1 MSTIALEQQ
10 KLEVKGMWLGLVG
23 VAIFSLTLPFT
34 RLAVAEIN
42 PMFVSMG
49 RAVVAAILAG
59 LMMWLQKARLPQRSE
74 LKPLLITA
82 CGVVLG
88 FPLLSTF
95 AMHQVPAAH
104 GAIVLGILP
113 LATALFAALR
123 FHERPS
129 FGFWLM
135 AGLGSALV
143 LAFALMQ
150 GAGKLQWADF
160 ALFGAV
166 VLAAMGYAEG
176 GRLAQSMG
184 GLQVIAWALIL
195 ISPLTLSLSIWAS
208 WQYGLH
214 ASPAAWGGFA
224 YVSVF
229 SMFIGFLFWYK
240 GLATGGI
247 ARVGQ
252 VQLLQPFMS
261 LLGAAVIVG
270 ESLNLINILFAVAV
284 IVTVSLGRQM
294 KIHR

>member
-1 MSTIALEQQ
+1 MSTLALKQQ
-10 KLEVKGMWLGLVG
+10 KLEVKGMWLGFVG

-34 RLAVAEIN
+34 RLAVAELN
-42 PMFVSMG
+42 PVFVSMG
-49 RAVVAAILAG
+49 RAVVATILAG

-74 LKPLLITA
+74 LKSLFIIA

-88 FPLLSTF
+88 FPLLSTL

-129 FGFWLM
+129 LGFWLM
-135 AGLGSALV
+135 AVMGSGLV
-143 LAFALMQ
+143 LGFAFMQ
-150 GAGKLQWADF
+150 GAGRLQWADF

-176 GRLAQSMG
+176 GRLAQSMS
-184 GLQVIAWALIL
+184 GLQVISWALIL
-195 ISPLTLSLSIWAS
+195 IFPVTLSLSIWS
-208 WQYGLH
+208 YLQYGLH
-214 ASPAAWGGFA
+214 ASTAAWGGFA

-229 SMFIGFLFWYK
+229 SMFVGFLFWYK

-261 LLGAAVIVG
+261 LLGAAMIVG
-270 ESLNLINILFAVAV
+270 ESLNLINMLFAVAV
-284 IVTVSLGRQM
+284 VVTVSLGRQM